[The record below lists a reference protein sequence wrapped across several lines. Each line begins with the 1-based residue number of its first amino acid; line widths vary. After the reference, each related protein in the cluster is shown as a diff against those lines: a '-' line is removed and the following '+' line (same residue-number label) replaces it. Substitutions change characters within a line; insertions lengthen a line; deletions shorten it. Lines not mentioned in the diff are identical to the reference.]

1 MKPSRRKFLTVTG
14 SAAIASVAGVGSAS
28 AASAP
33 TDVPIPDNTSMM
45 YPTMGTDA
53 DNPTATIY
61 GNFKCPFTQ
70 EFVWGNLQDIIEEHV
85 KEGNINIRFRQ
96 VAYEPDP
103 NNPTHG
109 QAGTFI
115 SPSDPTIGSGSLA
128 VWEVEPES
136 YWSYFFT
143 MFSELVSGTV
153 KSDDLGSRMK
163 KAGVKDR
170 DEILARVEE
179 GRYSDLVKRSTEV
192 ARDLDVPNTPR
203 FEMAEKITNP
213 RHEVNDVLNWVETNI
228 TSAVSHLP
236 QEDKKEETKSD
247 TSSESSKGKSKSG
260 GSGSSKG
267 SSKTKI
273 TFDGSSAE
281 AWAHYEF
288 TVSGSFEKNRAM
300 SASLDDGDSISGSTA
315 KGGVGPWK
323 DTFTYTGKITDL
335 TLSQKID
342 VYRNGEIVDLDELNA
357 EIESNKLEV
366 DASSNSKKSQQN
378 SERNHQL
385 SAARACRR

>member
-70 EFVWGNLQDIIEEHV
+70 EFVWGNLQDIIEDYV
-85 KEGNINIRFRQ
+85 KPGKLNIRFRQ

-103 NNPTHG
+103 GNPTHG

-115 SPSDPTIGSGSLA
+115 SPSDPRIGAASLA
-128 VWEVEPES
+128 VWEVDPES

-153 KSDDLGSRMK
+153 TSDDLAARMK
-163 KAGVKDR
+163 KAGVGDR
-170 DEILARVEE
+170 DEITARIEE
-179 GRYSDLVKRSTEV
+179 ERYSDLVKRSTEV
-192 ARDLDVPNTPR
+192 ARDLSVPSTPR
-203 FEMAEKITNP
+203 FEMAEQITNP
-213 RHEVNDVLNWVETNI
+213 RHEVSDILNWVDSNI
-228 TSAVSHLP
+228 SAAVPHLP
-236 QEDKKEETKSD
+236 QEDEKEETETD
-247 TSSESSKGKSKSG
+247 ASSESSKDTNDS
-260 GSGSSKG
+260 SGSSKG

-273 TFDGSSAE
+273 TFDGSSAQ

-288 TVSGSFEKNRAM
+288 TVSGSFEKSRAM
-300 SASLDDGDSISGSTA
+300 SATLNDGDTISGSTA

-335 TLSQKID
+335 SLTQEID
-342 VYRNGEIVDLDELNA
+342 VYRNGELVDLDELNA

-366 DASSNSKKSQQN
+366 DSSSNSESQQDLK
-378 SERNHQL
+378 RNHQIP
-385 SAARACRR
+385 AARACRR